1 MILIKHD
8 QSCGSYPIF
17 DPYPF
22 CEKVAVS
29 DQYWS
34 FADENKGS
42 PKNFS
47 RIKTPEDPRRHGFFQ
62 DETFSGYWW
71 RGRIVVL
78 FSSPSFFHNW
88 NWLFFGL
95 KDVTGFNCV
104 STFNLNL
111 VKGKRNPQVDWLIFL
126 GAVPQSALYDDCQT
140 SSPCPPGPLILL
152 QCVAGCP
159 SISGRKVP
167 WAGLRP
173 LCFSPKC
180 ECLRLFEWL
189 QRSRF
194 SKWTFLW
201 LPGEKCSDPQSNL
214 RSKTCSFWFF
224 LGVNNWGDPVG
235 PGKWAMAKHWLI
247 DHGCEWFY
255 TP

>member
-1 MILIKHD
+1 MHMILIKHD

-42 PKNFS
+42 PGFS
-47 RIKTPEDPRRHGFFQ
+47 AEEKRQKTQEGTVFFRMKRFQ
-62 DETFSGYWW
+62 
-71 RGRIVVL
+71 
-78 FSSPSFFHNW
+78 
-88 NWLFFGL
+88 
-95 KDVTGFNCV
+95 VTGFNCV

-111 VKGKRNPQVDWLIFL
+111 VKGKKIPQVDSLIFL

-189 QRSRF
+189 QRSSF
-194 SKWTFLW
+194 SGEVNFSVTPWRKVLGSPEQFEEQNLLFLI
-201 LPGEKCSDPQSNL
+201 L
-214 RSKTCSFWFF
+214 F
-224 LGVNNWGDPVG
+224 
-235 PGKWAMAKHWLI
+235 
-247 DHGCEWFY
+247 GCM
-255 TP
+255 